1 MEDINITIGKN
12 LLRLRKEKKLT
23 QLELAE
29 QFNYSDKSISKWE
42 NGESLPSVEILYQ
55 LAKFYGTT
63 LDALTSENPEEL
75 KVNET
80 KPIKEKKQ
88 PKPKAFPTRLVITL
102 LAVCAVWLAATLT
115 FVLLL
120 LINEI
125 SFPIIFL
132 WAIPASCLVLVVFNS
147 LWGRYMYLFIIL
159 SVLLWSSLVGVQ
171 IQLLLFN
178 INIWPIYF
186 IGIPLQVL
194 IILWAALVKKPKSY
208 YKQLK
213 AEKLKQKLEKQK
225 EEQKEEQI

>member
-1 MEDINITIGKN
+1 MKRISA
-12 LLRLRKEKKLT
+12 
-23 QLELAE
+23 LA
-29 QFNYSDKSISKWE
+29 I
-42 NGESLPSVEILYQ
+42 
-55 LAKFYGTT
+55 
-63 LDALTSENPEEL
+63 
-75 KVNET
+75 
-80 KPIKEKKQ
+80 
-88 PKPKAFPTRLVITL
+88 
-102 LAVCAVWLAATLT
+102 
-115 FVLLL
+115 
-120 LINEI
+120 
-125 SFPIIFL
+125 
-132 WAIPASCLVLVVFNS
+132 CLVLVVFNS